1 MNLPAN
7 LLRTAMEETGAD
19 QTQTVTA
26 GLERLAKSRTYKRAL
41 ALKGS
46 LDLQIDLE
54 ASREDRP
61 HP

>member
-1 MNLPAN
+1 
-7 LLRTAMEETGAD
+7 MEETGAD